1 MIVGVKT
8 ENKQLNA
15 IAEIPFIGGL
25 FIFIVIFIV
34 PVICSFL
41 CQAFIPLLHNDIGF
55 TKALLILLPGWN
67 LILWFSKIKL
77 YIFFLPAWAL
87 LGGFALL
94 KIIRMIFE

>member
-1 MIVGVKT
+1 MIVGIKT
-8 ENKQLNA
+8 ENKQLIA
-15 IAEIPFIGGL
+15 IAEIPLIGGL

-41 CQAFIPLLHNDIGF
+41 CQAFIPALDNDLGF

-87 LGGFALL
+87 LGGIALL